1 MADFH
6 HGVRVLE
13 INQGTRSI
21 STVSTAVIGMVC
33 TGSDADAT
41 TFPLDTPI
49 LLTNVQAAVSK
60 AGTKGTLA
68 PSLQA
73 IADQSKPVVVVV
85 RVADGASAAELQSNL
100 IGGVVAGRY
109 TGMKALLAAKAKL
122 GVTPRILGIPGLD
135 TQAVTTALLPIAKQL
150 RAFVYASCYGCATK
164 EEAVAYRTQFSAREL
179 MLHWPDFLAWSTTDN
194 KTVTA
199 AATARAL
206 GLRAQIDQETG
217 WHKTLSNV
225 AVAGV
230 TGVSKDVFWDLQN
243 TATDSDYL
251 NGNQITTLINHEGY
265 RFWGSRTCSDD
276 ALFTFENYTRTAQ
289 VLADTMAEAHLWAVD
304 RPMHPSL
311 VRDIVEGINAKFREL
326 TRQGY
331 LLGGE
336 CWYDADA
343 NASSTLKA
351 GELFL
356 DYDYTPVPPLEDM
369 TLRQR
374 ITDRYL
380 ADFATRVN
388 A

>member
-1 MADFH
+1 MADYH

-41 TFPLDTPI
+41 VFPLDTPV
-49 LLTNVQAAVSK
+49 LLTNVQGAVGK

-68 PSLQA
+68 ESLQA
-73 IADQSKPVVVVV
+73 IADQSKPVTVVV
-85 RVADGASAAELQSNL
+85 RVADGANAAELQSNI
-100 IGGVVAGRY
+100 IGGVAAGRY
-109 TGMKALLAAKAKL
+109 TGIKALLAAKAQL
-122 GVTPRILGIPGLD
+122 GITPRILGVPGLD
-135 TQAVTTALLPIAKQL
+135 TQAVTTAMVAIAKQL
-150 RAFVYASCYGCATK
+150 RGFVYASCSGCATK
-164 EEAVAYRTQFSAREL
+164 EEAVAYRNQFGAREL
-179 MLHWPDFLAWSTTDN
+179 MLHWPDFLAWSTVQN
-194 KTVTA
+194 ATVTA
-199 AATARAL
+199 NATARAL
-206 GLRAQIDQETG
+206 GLRAQLDQSTG

-225 AVAGV
+225 AVDGV
-230 TGVSKDVFWDLQN
+230 TGISKDVFWDLQN

-251 NGNQITTLINHEGY
+251 NGNEVTTLINHDGY
-265 RFWGSRTCSDD
+265 RFWGSRTTSEDP
-276 ALFTFENYTRTAQ
+276 LFVFENYTRTAQ
-289 VLADTMAEAHLWAVD
+289 VLADTMAEAHFWAND

-343 NASSTLKA
+343 NEKETLKA
-351 GELFL
+351 GKLFL
-356 DYDYTPVPPLEDM
+356 DYDYTPVPPLEDL

-374 ITDRYL
+374 ITDRFL
-380 ADFATRVN
+380 VDFASRVN